1 MVNLYNQISLADTF
15 QECKIVY
22 QNDKSKFLE
31 LLSNHLDLSSLI
43 SKNFYLSYHKSL
55 GRDRKYSLHSMLA
68 ALIFQKIP
76 GNPKVSL
83 LISFLAIS
91 SEVREFCGFTAVPD
105 DSQFT
110 RFKQDYVVEIENFFN
125 HLVDLTEPICRKID
139 PKLASTIAFDTS
151 GIEAYVTENNPKFL
165 NSIIRKLKRAYKN
178 NKAVDVYKMAYG
190 LMPSSA
196 SANNDMKQLF
206 INGYFC
212 YVYKFAIITNGLGI
226 VRNIT
231 FLDDDFKSKHPEI
244 QIDKKS
250 DSPDED
256 KSISDSKA
264 LRPVLTD
271 YFKLHPNAPHDT
283 FLGDSIFDSYATYP
297 MLLDE
302 FKFKKVLIP
311 LNVRN
316 SKPAL
321 SPIQYDENGWPLCSK
336 DPSITMN
343 PDGCTREAGRSDR
356 FKWICPKTKNINH
369 KWVTSCQN
377 PCNGKPC
384 GRMTYTSPSQNQ
396 RMYPGIIRGSEEWVS
411 EYKIR
416 VVVEKN
422 IQYFKEPMA
431 CGNLKTR
438 DNRTIK
444 ADLLL
449 AGIIQQ
455 ITVLIADK
463 INQHQYLRSLRPL
476 IA

>member
-1 MVNLYNQISLADTF
+1 MVKLYNQISISDTF
-15 QECKIVY
+15 QECKDAY
-22 QNDKSKFLE
+22 QNDKPKFLE
-31 LLSNHLDLSSLI
+31 LLTNHLDLSSLI
-43 SKNFYLSYHKSL
+43 PYNFFWSYNKNL
-55 GRDRKYSLHSMLA
+55 GRDRKYSLQSMLS
-68 ALIFQKIP
+68 ALILQKILGIP
-76 GNPKVSL
+76 TISL
-83 LISFLAIS
+83 LIVFLNLSREA
-91 SEVREFCGFTAVPD
+91 REFCGLSSVPD
-105 DSQFT
+105 NSKFT
-110 RFKQDYVVEIENFFN
+110 RFKQDFIVELESLFN
-125 HLVDLTEPICRKID
+125 HLVDVTEPICQKID

-178 NKAVDVYKMAYG
+178 NKDVDVYKMAYG

-196 SANNDMKQLF
+196 SANEDIKQLY

-212 YVYKFAIITNGLGI
+212 YVYKFGIITNGLGI
-226 VRNIT
+226 ARNIT
-231 FLDDDFKSKHPEI
+231 FLDDTFKSKHPEI
-244 QIDKKS
+244 KIDKKS

-271 YFKLHPNAPHDT
+271 YFNLHPNSKHHT
-283 FLGDSIFDSYATYP
+283 FLGDSIFDSYPTYP
-297 MLLDE
+297 MLMDE

-311 LNVRN
+311 LNLRN
-316 SKPAL
+316 SNPTL
-321 SPIQYDENGWPLCSK
+321 PPLQYDENGWPLCSK
-336 DPSITMN
+336 DPSTTMK
-343 PDGCTREAGRSDR
+343 PAGWTHEDGRSDR
-356 FKWICPKTKNINH
+356 FKWLCPEVKYIKG
-369 KWVTSCQN
+369 KWTSSCQN

-384 GRMTYTSPSQNQ
+384 GRMAYTSPLQDQ
-396 RMYPGIIRGSEEWVS
+396 RMYPGVIRGSEEWIS

-449 AGIIQQ
+449 AGITQQ
-455 ITVLIADK
+455 LTVIIADK
-463 INQHQYLRSLRPL
+463 IHQHKYLRSLRPL